1 MFVYTRLSGQTNVER
16 SNVNGGVQLPVGL
29 LGDTQT
35 SKRRRGEG
43 PWKKCA
49 HIQKDKNV
57 TAILQYTLCICVLS
71 RTRFLSPMY
80 VQSHAYIIVHVYVY
94 DCCVYSLLRVRQAD
108 PWGVSARGEDRT
120 RKETPSGNCRRV
132 FSFFDRFYRFHIDYT
147 YYIYFVD
154 KTVLYS
160 QAISCRFVV
169 ISRILSFLTYV
180 YLLYFPVEEGAHPG
194 CTVV

>member
-108 PWGVSARGEDRT
+108 PWGVKRARRGPNEKRNT
-120 RKETPSGNCRRV
+120 VWELPES
-132 FSFFDRFYRFHIDYT
+132 FFFFDRFYRFHIDYT